1 MNKTLGEF
9 KTKGLLSPRMVEYCS
24 PPRTPSTS
32 LIYFLT
38 KIHKNPMS
46 VRSIV
51 STIDSPMANMAK
63 LLDHYLQPIMKQ
75 LPAYLKDTTQFLKE
89 LANQKIQ
96 PDTWL
101 VMVDVKSLYTNIP
114 NEEGIQACYE
124 AWLEQEMGDP
134 QHPLAEI
141 FRCLLEM
148 VVKLNTFEFNE
159 KYYLQKF
166 GTAMGS
172 KLAPAYANT
181 FMGKPEKSILDTS
194 PLKPTYYKR
203 FIDDIFIIWPHSE
216 MNLNNF
222 IAHMN
227 SANSSI
233 KFTHKYSQQEVVFL
247 DVVVYKK
254 AEHHNGNTLQ
264 ARTHIKPTNKQLY
277 IRHDSY
283 HPLGTGKGVI
293 IDEAV
298 RYLRTNSDPKQFSK
312 MIHKHKKNLA
322 K

>member
-1 MNKTLGEF
+1 
-9 KTKGLLSPRMVEYCS
+9 
-24 PPRTPSTS
+24 
-32 LIYFLT
+32 
-38 KIHKNPMS
+38 MS

-166 GTAMGS
+166 STAMGS

-264 ARTHIKPTNKQLY
+264 ARTYIKPTNKQLY